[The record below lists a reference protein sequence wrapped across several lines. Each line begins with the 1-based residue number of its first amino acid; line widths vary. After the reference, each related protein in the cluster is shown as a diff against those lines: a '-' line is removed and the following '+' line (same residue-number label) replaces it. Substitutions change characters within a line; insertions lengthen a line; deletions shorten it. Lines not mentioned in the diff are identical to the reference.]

1 MIYTPRWQNRGGL
14 VTLYIHHLLDKSKVQ
29 KATEKKKWT
38 QKTSIS

>member
-1 MIYTPRWQNRGGL
+1 MIYSPPMAKLRG
-14 VTLYIHHLLDKSKVQ
+14 VSILYIHHLLDKSKVQ